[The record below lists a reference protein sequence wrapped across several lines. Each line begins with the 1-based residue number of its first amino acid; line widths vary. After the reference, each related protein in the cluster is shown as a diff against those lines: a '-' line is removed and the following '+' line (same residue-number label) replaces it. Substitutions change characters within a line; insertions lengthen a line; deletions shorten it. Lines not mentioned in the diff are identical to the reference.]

1 MGKWI
6 PWLGGPLPPRLEQE
20 PFEYSRYFAESAVS
34 PPVPTPAL
42 FELGSV
48 QSGYRGFLIS
58 PGSDKILIERALPPT
73 VPPLS
78 PLPLPGAPREGF
90 KVAAARRGLRVS
102 SASRRVGSLAGCSHS
117 QVGVREPEPRSPAW
131 ELQPGPSSSRY
142 QRLSLGSQIVRD
154 LGLWLLGSE
163 MEKGSFRELSLLLP
177 PPSLFFFLFKS
188 LFHRLLISA
197 GKTRVGA

>member
-1 MGKWI
+1 M
-6 PWLGGPLPPRLEQE
+6 LLP
-20 PFEYSRYFAESAVS
+20 A
-34 PPVPTPAL
+34 
-42 FELGSV
+42 
-48 QSGYRGFLIS
+48 
-58 PGSDKILIERALPPT
+58 
-73 VPPLS
+73 
-78 PLPLPGAPREGF
+78 
-90 KVAAARRGLRVS
+90 RGLRVS
-102 SASRRVGSLAGCSHS
+102 SATRRVGSLAGRSHS

-177 PPSLFFFLFKS
+177 PPSLFLFVCLFKS